1 MPSHG
6 PSKKRNL
13 DRDVSES
20 PAKQRATVR
29 NLDGEEISDEEIQI
43 VNDTSLESESS
54 ASATISRVVSS
65 AAAAISAA
73 ASSANAAIGAST
85 SASAASSSS
94 AAAVDLT
101 REDPVDLTDENG
113 QVICLPVTESSGD
126 ADECSICLE
135 KGVLAPGSPI
145 LACGTC
151 KKVLH
156 LQCAMKLKD
165 PRCPNCRAKLFDE
178 APGAP
183 RGYGRYGSGR
193 IHDMMKRKHIITDKI
208 KLVVLDEADEMLSSG
223 FKEQMY
229 KIFQYLNDDIQ
240 IGLFSATM
248 PNELKELTKTFL
260 QNPVK
265 ILVKPDMLTL
275 EGISQFYINIQNDIE
290 KYETIK
296 DIFEAVSVSQSIIY
310 CNSVRRVD
318 DLTEAMKGDNFPVE
332 KMHGKMTEQERKE
345 TFKLFKQGHCRV
357 LITSDLFA
365 RGIDIQQ
372 VSIVINFDI
381 PKNEYTYLHRI
392 GRSGRWGRKGIA
404 INFQTKYDI
413 SKLKYFEKYYNT
425 EIVEMPLNFHE
436 LIAS

>member
-1 MPSHG
+1 M
-6 PSKKRNL
+6 
-13 DRDVSES
+13 
-20 PAKQRATVR
+20 
-29 NLDGEEISDEEIQI
+29 I
-43 VNDTSLESESS
+43 
-54 ASATISRVVSS
+54 
-65 AAAAISAA
+65 
-73 ASSANAAIGAST
+73 
-85 SASAASSSS
+85 
-94 AAAVDLT
+94 
-101 REDPVDLTDENG
+101 
-113 QVICLPVTESSGD
+113 
-126 ADECSICLE
+126 
-135 KGVLAPGSPI
+135 
-145 LACGTC
+145 
-151 KKVLH
+151 
-156 LQCAMKLKD
+156 KLKD
-165 PRCPNCRAKLFDE
+165 KGKNRDIIAQAQSGTGKTGAFTVGVLELININKNKIQGIILAPTHELAEQINGVVLKLGHYLGIKSLLLVGGTSVE
-178 APGAP
+178 LNKKELTNNTPHLIVGTP
-183 RGYGRYGSGR
+183 GR
-193 IHDMMKRKHIITDKI
+193 IHDMIRRKFLKVKDI
-208 KLVVLDEADEMLSSG
+208 KTLVIDEADEMLSSG

-229 KIFQYLNDDIQ
+229 KIFQYMHDDIQ

-275 EGISQFYINIQNDIE
+275 EGISQFYINIQNDLE

-332 KMHGKMTEQERKE
+332 KIHGKMTEQERKD
-345 TFKLFKQGHCRV
+345 TFRLFKQGHCRV

-436 LIAS
+436 FISS